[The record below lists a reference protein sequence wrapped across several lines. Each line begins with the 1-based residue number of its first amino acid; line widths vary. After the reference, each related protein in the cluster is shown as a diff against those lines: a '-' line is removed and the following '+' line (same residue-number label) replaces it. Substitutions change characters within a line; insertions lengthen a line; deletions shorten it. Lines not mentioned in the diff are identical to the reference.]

1 MLVPHR
7 GQESVPGA
15 RTAPQREQEELF
27 GVVIAAP
34 D

>member
-7 GQESVPGA
+7 GQEGLPGA
-15 RTAPQREQEELF
+15 TTAPQREQEELS
-27 GVVIAAP
+27 GVVIDAP